1 MTWWEKKAEKNHKI
15 AKTIAKN
22 HVKIIFFGNCFE
34 NMLKKRV
41 RNMWWDGGRCHA
53 LAAWR
58 VQTSSSV
65 GTPPLLMA
73 LDTSRWDLVGDETC
87 VAIGYA

>member
-1 MTWWEKKAEKNHKI
+1 
-15 AKTIAKN
+15 
-22 HVKIIFFGNCFE
+22 
-34 NMLKKRV
+34 
-41 RNMWWDGGRCHA
+41 MWWDGGRCHA
-53 LAAWR
+53 LAAWH